1 MLTVNMHDAK
11 SQLSKLV
18 EALETG
24 NEQEVIIARNGKPA
38 ARLVPVQPAFSQRIG
53 GGRAIFAGALEDLSL
68 EQINAS
74 DDEVAAMFQGGT
86 D

>member
-38 ARLVPVQPAFSQRIG
+38 ARLVPVQLAVSQRIG
-53 GGRAIFAGALEDLSL
+53 GGRAIFAGALEGLSL
-68 EQINAS
+68 ELINAS